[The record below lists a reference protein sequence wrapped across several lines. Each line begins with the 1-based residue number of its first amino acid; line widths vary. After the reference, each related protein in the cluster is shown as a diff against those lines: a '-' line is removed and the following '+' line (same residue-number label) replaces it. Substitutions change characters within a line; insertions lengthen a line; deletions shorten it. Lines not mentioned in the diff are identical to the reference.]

1 MASSTFPSPAV
12 MACRRIA
19 ASLIPVLSL
28 RASVLAARADG
39 SLIERVFDSVVM

>member
-1 MASSTFPSPAV
+1 
-12 MACRRIA
+12 
-19 ASLIPVLSL
+19 L